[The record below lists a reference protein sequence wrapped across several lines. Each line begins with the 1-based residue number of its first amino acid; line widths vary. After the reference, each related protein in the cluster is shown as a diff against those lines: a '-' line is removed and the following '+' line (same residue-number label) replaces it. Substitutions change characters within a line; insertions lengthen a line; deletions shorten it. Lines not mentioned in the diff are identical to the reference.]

1 MMNSKTQGFPLT
13 AILAASLLLLSAA
26 VGMAAEPATA
36 GPSAGA
42 KICLICH
49 KPAPGNLLGN
59 WEAVAIKSSSIQ
71 MKIDDRMDVFRFDP
85 STVQVLNAREKG
97 DTEKMLRSIKNG
109 AAVRVSFA
117 EKDGTRY
124 ATVVSV
130 MPPVKLPEQDRISLA
145 DMEML
150 VAHGHESGDYTLID
164 SRPARLFKEGS
175 IPTAVSLPFPEFEKN
190 LDRLPADKNRLVIF
204 YCSGPACTMSPN
216 SQARTKK
223 LGYTKTK
230 VFVGGMPEWLGKNYG
245 MLTARSFQEAYEN
258 LSYVLL
264 DAREPGVAE
273 KGFAK
278 GAVIFPAADEAAIQ
292 SLPKKSLNAPIIVY
306 DEDGKGNGR
315 KVASAIVKAGYTNT
329 LVLSDGYAGMQQ
341 AGLQMEKGKLQTVI
355 AYVPKPKPGEFPPEQ
370 FRKIIAAGVPADTIL
385 LDVRS
390 KEEVNEEPI
399 KGALNIPAD
408 DLEKDFATL
417 PKDKNILTLCNT
429 GTRAEMAYY
438 ILKAKGF
445 AKVCFLNAMI
455 EIDEGKPTIAD

>member
-1 MMNSKTQGFPLT
+1 MRHSRSMRIL
-13 AILAASLLLLSAA
+13 LAAFLLLLSAA
-26 VGMAAEPATA
+26 MGMAAEPAKA
-36 GPSAGA
+36 EPPAGA
-42 KICLICH
+42 KMCLICH
-49 KPAPGNLLGN
+49 KPVPGNLLGN
-59 WEAVAIKSSSIQ
+59 WEAVAMKSSSIQ
-71 MKIDDRMDVFRFDP
+71 MKIDDRADVFRFDP

-109 AAVRVSFA
+109 AAVRISFA

-145 DMEML
+145 DVEML
-150 VAHGHESGDYTLID
+150 VAHGRESGDYTLID

-175 IPTAVSLPFPEFEKN
+175 IPTAISLPFPEFEKN
-190 LDRLPADKNRLVIF
+190 LGRLPADKNRLVIF

-223 LGYTKTK
+223 LGYTNTK
-230 VFVGGMPEWLGKNYG
+230 VFVGGMPEWLGKNYAVT
-245 MLTARSFQEAYEN
+245 TASSFLEAYKD

-278 GAVIFPAADEAAIQ
+278 GAVTFPAPDNAAIQ
-292 SLPKKSLNAPIIVY
+292 SLPKKTLNAPIIVY
-306 DEDGKGNGR
+306 DEDGKGNGP
-315 KVASAIVKAGYTNT
+315 KVASAIVKAGYANT
-329 LVLSDGYAGMQQ
+329 ILVSDGFRGLQQ
-341 AGLQMEKGKLQTVI
+341 ARFPLEKGKLASAI
-355 AYVPKPKPGEFPPEQ
+355 HYVPKPKPGEFPPEQ
-370 FRKIIAAGVPADTIL
+370 FRKMTAAGVPADTVL

-390 KEEVNEEPI
+390 REEANEETI

-408 DLEKDFATL
+408 DLEKDFAKL
-417 PKDKNILTLCNT
+417 PKDKKVIALCNT
-429 GTRAEMAYY
+429 GTRAEMAYH

-445 AKVCFLNAMI
+445 PKVFFLNAKLEI
-455 EIDEGKPTIAD
+455 EDGKPTIID